1 MLLLQLLHG
10 LRKSDELIKE
20 VQVPM
25 ERTCSRFPLRE
36 TLQPDE
42 ISLDAAENMLTDTAA
57 QGRTGDR
64 HQYA

>member
-1 MLLLQLLHG
+1 MATQN
-10 LRKSDELIKE
+10 DELIKE
-20 VQVPM
+20 VQMPM

-57 QGRTGDR
+57 QGRTGDL
-64 HQYA
+64 